1 MDLLASSPS
10 ATWWRLLQRQRG
22 EGGRC
27 AGASTAGQSGLAAT
41 WKVSWFVLGRWS
53 AAGRLGASPRRRR
66 PESPDLEEEGKL
78 GAGPRP
84 ACHSGM
90 WALRCFLW
98 WFTKPILAMELL
110 LLRVCWC
117 LLLPLAVLVAGDER
131 RVWLVL
137 QSFSKDLVVILSFF
151 GGFSAICSDLR
162 VLLGLSVCVRV
173 LYSGR
178 I

>member
-1 MDLLASSPS
+1 MAAANKSASGWQPAACLEAAGRRSASRLSRGGRRCGGDRAMDLLASFPS
-10 ATWWRLLQRQRG
+10 ATWWRILQRHRG

-53 AAGRLGASPRRRR
+53 VAGRLGASPRRRR

-84 ACHSGM
+84 ACHSDM

-98 WFTKPILAMELL
+98 WFTKPIMAMELL

-131 RVWLVL
+131 RVWLVM
-137 QSFSKDLVVILSFF
+137 
-151 GGFSAICSDLR
+151 
-162 VLLGLSVCVRV
+162 
-173 LYSGR
+173 
-178 I
+178 